1 MKKVTLFAAIGSG
14 VLVLKS
20 IASTMLPFLASEYLR
35 QHGGDWTLSEKG
47 CLMSGIALS
56 LVVLELVGYVSFM
69 IFFVKFFNAQKH
81 VMRV

>member
-14 VLVLKS
+14 ILVLKS
-20 IASTMLPFLASEYLR
+20 IVSTILPFWASEYLR

-47 CLMSGIALS
+47 CLMSGITLS

-69 IFFVKFFNAQKH
+69 IFFVKFLDAQQH
-81 VMRV
+81 VKRV